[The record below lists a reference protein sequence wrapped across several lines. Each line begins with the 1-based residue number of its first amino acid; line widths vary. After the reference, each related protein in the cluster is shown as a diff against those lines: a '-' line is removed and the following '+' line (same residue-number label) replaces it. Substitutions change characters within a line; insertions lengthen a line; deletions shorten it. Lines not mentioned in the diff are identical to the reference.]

1 MAKSDEEKK
10 LDLEQIRKLHAAL
23 TAESD
28 ELFQTLLSTDQ
39 EILRTIL
46 RNKNLREEHLLALLK
61 RRDLTEDL
69 LKTIS
74 QHEKKNTNRKLK
86 IALIKNPN
94 TPGSIVLSLLPH
106 LYLFELIDVC
116 FLPGVTPDQKLAAER
131 TIIQRLPQIE
141 LGNKITLARRATSDV
156 VAAILKQGEPQ
167 VIGACLTNPR
177 LREIAII
184 QCLNSSAP
192 GAETIS
198 AIARHSKWQGRPNI
212 RMAIL
217 KNRKTPSVW
226 FTLFLPKLRTADLNH
241 LVAGRR
247 LNPSQ
252 KRLVQDEIKRRN
264 KQ

>member
-1 MAKSDEEKK
+1 MASSDEDKK
-10 LDLEQIRKLHAAL
+10 IDPEQLRKLHAAL

-28 ELFQTLLSTDQ
+28 ELFQTILSTDQ
-39 EILRTIL
+39 EILRTVL
-46 RNKNLREEHLLALLK
+46 KNPNLREEHLLALLK

-69 LKTIS
+69 LKTTS
-74 QHEKKNTNRKLK
+74 HHEKNNSSRKLK

-141 LGNKITLARRATSDV
+141 LGNKITLARRATADV
-156 VAAILKQGEPQ
+156 VAAILKQGETQ
-167 VIGACLTNPR
+167 VISACLTNPR
-177 LREIAII
+177 LREVAII
-184 QCLNSSAP
+184 QFLNSSAP

-217 KNRKTPSVW
+217 KNRKTPAVW
-226 FTLFLPKLRTADLNH
+226 FTLFLPKLRANDINRLA
-241 LVAGRR
+241 AGQR
-247 LNPSQ
+247 LNPNQ
-252 KRLVQDEIKRRN
+252 KRLVQDEFKRRN